1 MSIEVLTII
10 FYYILLYIY
19 ICFLHN
25 CLPKKNAFSG
35 QVLFIGT
42 PPGFVPQLLLCGQIH
57 LLRPPE
63 WGRSWDW
70 DQLSIYLSIC
80 LSMYIYFCVYI
91 YIYLYT
97 LYVIVFLCM
106 YISIHRTYQDHDDID
121 VFDFKVIYIYIY
133 IYTYTNVCVD
143 TMGITW

>member
-25 CLPKKNAFSG
+25 CLPKKKRFLWPGALHRYASRLCPTAPPLWADSPSQASG
-35 QVLFIGT
+35 VGEILGLGLAIY
-42 PPGFVPQLLLCGQIH
+42 
-57 LLRPPE
+57 
-63 WGRSWDW
+63 
-70 DQLSIYLSIC
+70 LSIYLSVYV
-80 LSMYIYFCVYI
+80 YIFLCI

-121 VFDFKVIYIYIY
+121 VFDFKVIYIHIYIY
-133 IYTYTNVCVD
+133 IHTQMYV
-143 TMGITW
+143 